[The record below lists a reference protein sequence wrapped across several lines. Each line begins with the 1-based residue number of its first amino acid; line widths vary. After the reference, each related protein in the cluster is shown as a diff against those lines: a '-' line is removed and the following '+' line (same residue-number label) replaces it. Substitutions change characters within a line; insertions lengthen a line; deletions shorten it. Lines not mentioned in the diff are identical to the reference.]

1 MKKITSKQVFT
12 YVVLL
17 GILVFVAAYFFG
29 YKKNVEKTEAL
40 ELSNQKLDQRVKSLK
55 KYYDEEQEYLNKM
68 EPMTKEIDRILAQYP
83 ADIREED
90 IIIQA
95 VNLQMGTPVQINNI
109 TLPASSVM
117 KNIPEN
123 VVTGAGVETYQ
134 KPIDFVKR
142 KTNYTTQLDYPG
154 LKNVVQALFD
164 SNYLISIERLTYSG
178 SQETGILSGTLD
190 LSFYS
195 VRGTDKEY
203 VAPVMIPYEPG
214 TENIFGYVDPEE
226 EEEGEEN
233 AQ

>member
-12 YVVLL
+12 YVILF
-17 GILVFVAAYFFG
+17 GILIFAIAYFMG

-55 KYYDEEQEYLNKM
+55 KYYDEEQEYLDKM
-68 EPMTKEIDRILAQYP
+68 EPMKMEIDRILAQYP

-90 IIIQA
+90 VIMQA

-109 TLPASSVM
+109 TLPAGSVM

-134 KPIDFVKR
+134 KPIEFMQR

-154 LKNVVQALFD
+154 LKSVVQSLFN

-178 SQETGILSGTLD
+178 SEETGILTGTLD

-203 VAPVMIPYEPG
+203 TAPMMTPYEPG
-214 TENIFGYVDPEE
+214 TENIFGYEEPEE
-226 EEEGEEN
+226 EEED